1 MVENFVIQDRQEK
14 LAHSLIEE
22 FLQKSGYSFE
32 TVGQLPPDQVRQL
45 MVKASVYVSTRL
57 AEVEGREE
65 VVTGIHHA
73 TESLT

>member
-1 MVENFVIQDRQEK
+1 MDEKFVIQDRQEK

-22 FLQKSGYSFE
+22 FLHKSGCSFE
-32 TVGQLPPDQVRQL
+32 TVCQLPPDQVKQL
-45 MVKASVYVSTRL
+45 MAKASVYVSNRL

-73 TESLT
+73 TESLL

>member
-1 MVENFVIQDRQEK
+1 MSENFVIQDRQEK

-22 FLQKSGYSFE
+22 FLHRMGYSLE
-32 TVGQLPPDQVRQL
+32 TISQLPPEEVKQL
-45 MVKASVYVSTRL
+45 MIKASIYVSTRL

-73 TESLT
+73 TEALT